1 MLKMKRSFSQY
12 KLEEC
17 YVIGHHF
24 DRYLDELEI
33 KIKQVIVSRIYGG
46 YGIRDK
52 KMMDMQMIKF
62 APLTCPKKNV
72 CSTNIKS
79 STI

>member
-1 MLKMKRSFSQY
+1 
-12 KLEEC
+12 
-17 YVIGHHF
+17 
-24 DRYLDELEI
+24 LEI

-62 APLTCPKKNV
+62 APLTCPKKMFAPL
-72 CSTNIKS
+72 TLKAPLFKKMA
-79 STI
+79 